1 MHTILCKENAIEGAA
16 QALFFYLKKKGVI
29 FMMTYE
35 IVGKC
40 PNCGKRIRIYV
51 RLENEVQFNI
61 TEIICQHCGTEI
73 EEIETFIIGGN

>member
-1 MHTILCKENAIEGAA
+1 
-16 QALFFYLKKKGVI
+16 
-29 FMMTYE
+29 MMTYE

-51 RLENEVQFNI
+51 RLEEDVSFNI

>member
-1 MHTILCKENAIEGAA
+1 
-16 QALFFYLKKKGVI
+16 
-29 FMMTYE
+29 MMTYE

-51 RLENEVQFNI
+51 SLEEDVSFNI

-73 EEIETFIIGGN
+73 EEIETYCRG